1 MNNNY
6 VLLGLS
12 VLAVASIYL
21 FWLNYKQTQETR
33 NLYMR
38 FGNVGG
44 MSPEIQEDLSTKF
57 NKFDGDLDKL
67 KQYVFGELLPRL
79 EKQHHIT
86 QQKLQELQY
95 HTGLVELPTE
105 IDNSP
110 SENLSGGEESINHGD
125 DECSVN
131 GSDRCL
137 DDLDM
142 EGLDINDLDLGDM
155 DDLHKAIEDNSYH
168 SDNSDNSDNLDDI
181 DMEDLDDMKSIVFSV
196 SKKNDTLVE
205 DTPVA
210 VTLVEDTQVA
220 DTLVADTLVANTL
233 VANTQQVELDG
244 KTLLELKTMARD
256 LGIKP
261 KGNKNDLIKTLL
273 GKN

>member
-6 VLLGLS
+6 ILLGLS

-79 EKQHHIT
+79 EKQHDIT
-86 QQKLQELQY
+86 QQKLQQLQY

-131 GSDRCL
+131 GSDQCL

-142 EGLDINDLDLGDM
+142 DGLDINDLVL
-155 DDLHKAIEDNSYH
+155 EETSNH
-168 SDNSDNSDNLDDI
+168 SDNSNQLEDIEDIADIEVGDLDDI
-181 DMEDLDDMKSIVFSV
+181 KSVVFDV
-196 SKKNDTLVE
+196 SKKNETLVEDTLVE

-210 VTLVEDTQVA
+210 DTPVADTLVENTLVEDTQA
-220 DTLVADTLVANTL
+220 
-233 VANTQQVELDG
+233 VELDG

-273 GKN
+273 GKI

>member
-21 FWLNYKQTQETR
+21 FWLNYKQTQEIR
-33 NLYMR
+33 NLCMR

-44 MSPEIQEDLSTKF
+44 VSPEIQEDLSTKF

-95 HTGLVELPTE
+95 HTGLVDLPTE
-105 IDNSP
+105 VDNNP
-110 SENLSGGEESINHGD
+110 SENVSCAEDESVNQGD

-131 GSDRCL
+131 GSDQCL
-137 DDLDM
+137 DDLD
-142 EGLDINDLDLGDM
+142 LNDLDIDELDGLNM
-155 DDLHKAIEDNSYH
+155 DDLDKTLDYNSEDM
-168 SDNSDNSDNLDDI
+168 DV
-181 DMEDLDDMKSIVFSV
+181 EDLDDMKSVVF
-196 SKKNDTLVE
+196 NDTKL
-205 DTPVA
+205 DKSSP
-210 VTLVEDTQVA
+210 VA
-220 DTLVADTLVANTL
+220 DTLVADTLVADTL
-233 VANTQQVELDG
+233 VADTPVADTLVADTQHVELDS
-244 KTLLELKTMARD
+244 KTLNELKTMARE

-273 GKN
+273 GNV

>member
-21 FWLNYKQTQETR
+21 FWLNYKQTQEMR
-33 NLYMR
+33 GLYMR
-38 FGNVGG
+38 LGNVGG
-44 MSPEIQEDLSTKF
+44 MNPEIQEDLSSKF

-79 EKQHHIT
+79 EKQHHVT

-105 IDNSP
+105 VDNSP
-110 SENLSGGEESINHGD
+110 TENVSDVEG
-125 DECSVN
+125 SVSA
-131 GSDRCL
+131 SDQYIE
-137 DDLDM
+137 DLDM
-142 EGLDINDLDLGDM
+142 EEVDKLNMEDLEDM
-155 DDLHKAIEDNSYH
+155 DGLNLEDLEDLNKTADDNLYD
-168 SDNSDNSDNLDDI
+168 SDNSDNSGGIDVDD
-181 DMEDLDDMKSIVFSV
+181 LADMKSVEFNNTETVNLS
-196 SKKNDTLVE
+196 SDDTHVT
-205 DTPVA
+205 DTTET
-210 VTLVEDTQVA
+210 VTDTTETDKA
-220 DTLVADTLVANTL
+220 P
-233 VANTQQVELDG
+233 VELDS
-244 KTLLELKTMARD
+244 KTLCELKTMARE

-273 GKN
+273 GKVEKN